1 MPSAATPAPSSS
13 PALEPAPRGDTQWAL
28 WEVFTQEAT
37 GAPHQHAGS
46 VHATD
51 AEQALQ
57 NARDVYARR
66 NEAVSIW
73 VVPTVTIHASTPEDV
88 GPFFDPAND
97 KAYRHPQFYRTPR
110 GVRVF

>member
-1 MPSAATPAPSSS
+1 MTDAGRSTKGAD
-13 PALEPAPRGDTQWAL
+13 GQWAL
-28 WEVFTQEAT
+28 WEVFTQEAA

-51 AEQALQ
+51 AEHALQ

-66 NEAVSIW
+66 GEALSIW
-73 VVPTVTIHASTPEDV
+73 VVPASMVTASTPADM
-88 GPFFDPAND
+88 GPFFDPGND
-97 KAYRHPQFYRTPR
+97 KAYRHPQFYKVPR